1 MNSSEQRDYLTQN
14 TGYLPALPNA
24 IVSLVMGILSIV
36 VCGIGLVLGI
46 IGLVMANKDLALYNN
61 QPGAY
66 SITSYNHTKTG
77 KTCSIIGIVLNVLF
91 VLVYAAI
98 LIFAFSANLNDLK

>member
-1 MNSSEQRDYLTQN
+1 MNSNEQRDYLTQN

-24 IVSLVMGILSIV
+24 TVSLVMGILSIV

-61 QPGAY
+61 QPGGY
-66 SITSYNHTKTG
+66 SIASYNHTKTG
-77 KTCSIIGIVLNVLF
+77 KTCAIIGIVLNVLF
-91 VLVYAAI
+91 VLAYAAI

>member
-1 MNSSEQRDYLTQN
+1 MNSTEQRDYLTQN

-24 IVSLVMGILSIV
+24 TVSLVMGILSIV
-36 VCGIGLVLGI
+36 VCGLGLILGI
-46 IGLVMANKDLALYNN
+46 IGLVMANKDIVLYNN

-66 SITSYNHTKTG
+66 SIASYNQTKTG
-77 KTCSIIGIVLNVLF
+77 KTCAIIGIVLNALF

-98 LIFAFSANLNDLK
+98 LIFAFAANLNDLK